1 MKLPT
6 PFIRLPVQFD
16 AERLAHELS
25 QFSENDWTNHPLN
38 YKGNSALRLIS
49 MDGEENDAVAGEMM
63 PTTHLRKCEYV
74 QQVLSSFKSV
84 LSRSRFMRLGPGEIV
99 PPHCD
104 INYHWTNRTRIHI
117 PIITHPDVQFVC
129 DDQSVNMAEGQAWI
143 FDNWRRHCVKNNSN
157 ITRIHLVVDTAG
169 SPYFWNLVRQGQ
181 TKNFE
186 NTTPEGLRLAYQ
198 AGVQASFMTERF
210 SSHTVMPASEV
221 NTRCDDIL
229 SDLGTDATDVGKSTQ
244 NILIHLLINFKH
256 DWESLWRVYGDD
268 WNNVKYFREY
278 ITKLRIRLES
288 VPNIVTLQ
296 SNGQSALQI
305 INLHLLNPSV
315 ASKFL
320 VNANTPKLKVQ
331 GKIRDFFDRPVFIV
345 AAPRSGST
353 LLFETL
359 TCASQLYSIGGESHS
374 IFESLDALN
383 PIHPAGCESN
393 RLTEEHA
400 TPNISEAI
408 RRGFA
413 SLLKDREG
421 NFVEIGDVNRIRLLD
436 KLPKNSLRIPFLR
449 AVFPDALF
457 IYLYR
462 NPWHSISSM
471 IEAWDSGQWVTYPSI
486 MVEGK
491 PWSLLLPPNWQEL
504 CKQSIASICAS
515 QWVAANEF
523 ITSDISTIGIDR
535 CLTINYDDLTKNTYK
550 TTQAICD
557 FLNIKMDRYLHERVS
572 SPLPVSRYTQT
583 LPYAKKWERN
593 SPAITATEPLFLKT
607 WEKIQFLSQIK

>member
-6 PFIRLPVQFD
+6 PFVRLPVQFD
-16 AERLAHELS
+16 AKRLAHELS
-25 QFSENDWTNHPLN
+25 QFSEDDWTNHPLN

-104 INYHWTNRTRIHI
+104 INYHWINRTRIHI
-117 PIITHPDVQFVC
+117 PIITNPDVQFVC
-129 DDQSVNMAEGQAWI
+129 DDQSVNMAAGEAWI
-143 FDNWRRHCVKNNSN
+143 FDNWRRHFVKNNSN
-157 ITRIHLVVDTAG
+157 ISRIHLVVDTVG
-169 SPYFWNLVRQGQ
+169 SPYFWNLVGQGQ
-181 TKNFE
+181 DENFE
-186 NTTPEGLRLAYQ
+186 NKIPGGQRIDYQPGIKTPLL
-198 AGVQASFMTERF
+198 TERY
-210 SSHTVMPASEV
+210 SCHAVMPASEV
-221 NTRCDDIL
+221 NARCNEIL
-229 SDLGTDATDVGKSTQ
+229 SDLQTDATETGRNTQ
-244 NILIHLLINFKH
+244 SVIINVLSAFKH

-268 WNNVKYFREY
+268 WNNVRYFREY
-278 ITKLRIRLES
+278 INQVRNQLETI
-288 VPNIVTLQ
+288 PNIVTLH

-305 INLHLLNPSV
+305 ISLHLLNPSIPP
-315 ASKFL
+315 KYL
-320 VNANTPKLKVQ
+320 INAKTPKLKIQ

-359 TCASQLYSIGGESHS
+359 ACASQLHSIGGESHS
-374 IFESLDALN
+374 IFESLNSLN

-393 RLTEEHA
+393 RLTEEHVS
-400 TPNISEAI
+400 PIISEAI

-413 SLLKDREG
+413 SLLQDREG

-471 IEAWDSGQWVTYPSI
+471 IEAWDSGQWVTYPNI
-486 MVEGK
+486 MAEGK

-504 CKQSIASICAS
+504 CKQPIASICAN

-535 CLTINYDDLTKNTYK
+535 CLTINYDDLTKNTHK

-557 FLNIKMDRYLHERVS
+557 FLNIKMDQYLYERVTF
-572 SPLPVSRYTQT
+572 PLPASRHTQT
-583 LPYAKKWERN
+583 VPNAEKWQKN
-593 SPAITATEPLFLKT
+593 SAAIAAIEPLFLKT
-607 WEKIQFLSQIK
+607 WQNIQFLSQI